1 MLSFVG
7 VCAHSLSRVRLF
19 VSPWTVARQ
28 APLPME
34 FSRQVYWSGVP
45 FPTLGDLLDAGI
57 KPAFLVSP
65 ALAGRFFTTNATMTS
80 WVAQVVK
87 HLLAMGVTWVQSL
100 GWEDLLEK
108 GMATHSSTH
117 AWKIPY
123 QLPLAGYSPWCR
135 KESDTTEQLH

>member
-1 MLSFVG
+1 
-7 VCAHSLSRVRLF
+7 
-19 VSPWTVARQ
+19 
-28 APLPME
+28 ME

-108 GMATHSSTH
+108 GRQYTPVFLTEELHGQRS
-117 AWKIPY
+117 
-123 QLPLAGYSPWCR
+123 LAGHSP
-135 KESDTTEQLH
+135 

>member
-1 MLSFVG
+1 MAHQALLS
-7 VCAHSLSRVRLF
+7 
-19 VSPWTVARQ
+19 
-28 APLPME
+28 ME
-34 FSRQVYWSGVP
+34 FSRQEYWSGLP
-45 FPTLGDLLDAGI
+45 FPSPGDLPNSEIELR
-57 KPAFLVSP
+57 SP

>member
-1 MLSFVG
+1 
-7 VCAHSLSRVRLF
+7 
-19 VSPWTVARQ
+19 
-28 APLPME
+28 ME

-100 GWEDLLEK
+100 GWEDHLEK